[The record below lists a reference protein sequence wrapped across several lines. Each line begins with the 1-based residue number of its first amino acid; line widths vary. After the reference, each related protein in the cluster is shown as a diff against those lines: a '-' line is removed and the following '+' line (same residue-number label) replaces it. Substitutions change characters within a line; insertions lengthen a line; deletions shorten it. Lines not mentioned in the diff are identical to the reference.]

1 MSEFCTCGVSYGE
14 TGLDGCPVIG
24 KTPHNVII
32 VPRYAEDGTLNK
44 INTNSA
50 TLGADIQALCQFTT
64 PAQERLYPLPFGE
77 NFVITKSDTV
87 YETGPSG
94 NKYKI
99 KEGIRTIAFELWDK
113 SASVRMLAELK
124 KFGCSQLAYYIVD
137 IEGKLEGYKN
147 NVSDADFYP
156 YPMET
161 STYNAIL
168 MYATD
173 SAVQKIML
181 SFDQTQYF
189 NDGKIYYLTPSDLGY
204 SATELKGLVPINSVV
219 SNITTTG
226 VEVALSKPAYSAIF
240 ANATP
245 LTGLLLAQFSL
256 YDVTGGAPVAITG
269 VTEGPDGTY
278 TLTYSAVAGQNDFEL
293 TIAANGYAIPVI
305 SYVDP
310 A

>member
-1 MSEFCTCGVSYGE
+1 MSEFCTCGISYGE
-14 TGLDGCPVIG
+14 TGLDGCPVVG
-24 KTPHNVII
+24 RTPHNVII
-32 VPRYAEDGTLNK
+32 VPRYAEDGSLNK
-44 INTNSA
+44 IDTSSP
-50 TLGADIQALCQFTT
+50 TLGADIQALTQFST

-77 NFVITKSDTV
+77 NFTITKSETI

-99 KEGIRTIAFELWDK
+99 KEGIRSIAFELWDK
-113 SASVRMLAELK
+113 ASSVRMLAELK
-124 KFGCSQLAYYIVD
+124 KFGCSQLSYYIVD
-137 IEGKLEGYKN
+137 IEGKLEGYKDSVDDN
-147 NVSDADFYP
+147 DFYP

-161 STYNAIL
+161 STYNTIL

-189 NDGKIYYLTPSDLGY
+189 NDGKIYYLLPSDLGY

-226 VEVALSKPAYSAIF
+226 VDVTLTKPAYSAIF

-245 LTGLLLAQFSL
+245 LSGLILAQFSL
-256 YDVTGGAPVAITG
+256 FDVTNASPVAITG
-269 VTEGPDGTY
+269 LTEAPDGTY
-278 TLTYSAVAGQNDFEL
+278 SLTYVAVAGTNDFEL
-293 TIAANGYAIPVI
+293 SIAANSYAIPVI

>member
-1 MSEFCTCGVSYGE
+1 MGEFCTCGVSYGE

-24 KTPHNVII
+24 KTPHNIII

-44 INTNSA
+44 INTSSN
-50 TLGADIQALCQFTT
+50 TLGADIQALTQFVT

-77 NFVITKSDTV
+77 NFVITKSDTI

-113 SASVRMLAELK
+113 SSSVRMLAELK
-124 KFGCSQLAYYIVD
+124 KFGCSELSYYIVD

-147 NVSDADFYP
+147 DVTDSEFYP

-173 SAVQKIML
+173 ASVQKIML

-204 SATELKGLVPINSVV
+204 SATELKGLVPIGNLV

-226 VEVALSKPAYSAIF
+226 VTIALFKPAYSAVYGTASPLGGLTLANF
-240 ANATP
+240 ALYNF
-245 LTGLLLAQFSL
+245 TGSS
-256 YDVTGGAPVAITG
+256 PVAITG
-269 VTEGPDGTY
+269 LTEQPDGTY
-278 TLTYSAVAGQNDFEL
+278 NLSYAAVAGGNAFEL
-293 TIAANGYAIPVI
+293 TVTANGYAIPVI